1 MCDRLSANNVYP
13 YFVYI
18 KLKSQLLLHIK
29 LKLIKDKDNMKH
41 HDSFEYHW
49 INEFYIQSAFQ
60 NCDRLPSKLGISLIW

>member
-29 LKLIKDKDNMKH
+29 LKLISKFQLKI
-41 HDSFEYHW
+41 E
-49 INEFYIQSAFQ
+49 INQ
-60 NCDRLPSKLGISLIW
+60 R

>member
-1 MCDRLSANNVYP
+1 MYDRLSANNVYP

-41 HDSFEYHW
+41 HDSFEYH
-49 INEFYIQSAFQ
+49 
-60 NCDRLPSKLGISLIW
+60 